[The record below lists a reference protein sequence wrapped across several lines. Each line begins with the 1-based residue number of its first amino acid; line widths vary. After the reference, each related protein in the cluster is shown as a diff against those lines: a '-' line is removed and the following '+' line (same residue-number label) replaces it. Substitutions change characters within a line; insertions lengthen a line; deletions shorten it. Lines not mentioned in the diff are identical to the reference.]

1 MPQFHEYSADFCDI
15 VYGGIH
21 ITGFADNA
29 FVEIEFEEDDFKKQT
44 GSLGDVTRTR
54 QLNRSGKITITLM
67 DAAPV
72 NDQLMQFAATDRAT
86 GGGFK
91 PFTFQDRSSNTT
103 ARATEVWVMK
113 LPKVGRAK
121 ESGTTVWV
129 FEAAFLDVTIGGSVL

>member
-1 MPQFHEYSADFCDI
+1 MPQFHEYSADFCDL
-15 VYGGIH
+15 VYGGIL
-21 ITGFADNA
+21 ITGFADNS
-29 FVEIEFEEDDFKKQT
+29 FVDIEFEEDDFKKQT

-72 NDQLMQFAATDRAT
+72 NDQLMAFAVIDRKQ

-91 PFTFQDRSSNTT
+91 PFTFNDRSSQTT

-113 LPKVGRAK
+113 IPKIGRAK

-129 FEAAFLDVTIGGSVL
+129 FEAAFLDINIGGSIL